1 MLARDTFLLKD
12 AYLSTLNSTT
22 YTYEVEL
29 ISLTDLVGQNSIIHT
44 KEFKEFVKKE
54 RIKEQ
59 NRKYDN
65 NINIRDLHPSETQF
79 EAKKEEDIDRFK
91 ILNDLILSNNKRF
104 SRRVTKKE
112 IVYKKDKSRCI
123 VSFIITKKSGIK
135 MFALVSIEEFDYKN
149 KFITIR

>member
-65 NINIRDLHPSETQF
+65 NINIRDLYPSETQF

-91 ILNDLILSNNKRF
+91 ILNDLI
-104 SRRVTKKE
+104 
-112 IVYKKDKSRCI
+112 
-123 VSFIITKKSGIK
+123 IIK
-135 MFALVSIEEFDYKN
+135 
-149 KFITIR
+149 